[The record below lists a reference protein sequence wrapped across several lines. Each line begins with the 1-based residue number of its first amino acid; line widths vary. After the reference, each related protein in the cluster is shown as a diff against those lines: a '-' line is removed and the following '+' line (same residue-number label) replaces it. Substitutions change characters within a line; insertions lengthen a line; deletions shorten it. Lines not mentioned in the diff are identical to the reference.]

1 MRKIREVLRLKYAC
15 GVSDRVISRSV
26 GIGRTAIAEYVRRAA
41 VIGISW
47 PIPEE
52 LDDTALERKLFAP
65 AGSNPPRS
73 KPLPEWGH
81 IHAELR
87 RRGVTL
93 ALLWEEYR
101 GHHPDGYGYSR
112 FCDLYVEWR
121 HGITATMRQTHAAG
135 EKLFVDFAGDT
146 VLVFDGLT
154 GEVRAAKIFV
164 AVMGASNYTFA
175 QARFSEAL
183 PDWIGAH
190 VDALTF
196 LGGVP
201 KALVCDNLKA
211 GVTVVSRYE
220 PGVNRTYQDLAAHY
234 GTTIMPARPRKP
246 RDKAKVEA
254 AVLIVQRWIL
264 ARLRNRRFF
273 SLAELNVAI
282 LILVDE
288 LNARLMRKLGASR
301 REFFDTIDRPALRPL
316 PAEPYQYA
324 EWRRARVAP
333 DYHVE
338 VQGHFYSVPS
348 RMIRQVVEVRATEA
362 TIEVFHRGT
371 RIASH
376 ARSGVK
382 RRHTTIPE
390 HMPSAHRRYAFWTPA
405 RLLAAAEKV
414 GRPRLRCA
422 RRSCGQSRIPSRASD
437 PVSASCGWKRPM
449 GRNVSKPHAA
459 VGSASAQRAIGR
471 SPRSSRPAW
480 TRPSFPTPPPTPI
493 PSSTATSVAAATTT
507 DQPTRRPYAQQPHPR
522 TSRRSRARRHGQG
535 LR

>member
-1 MRKIREVLRLKYAC
+1 MPAERLSMRKVREVLRLKYAC
-15 GVSDRVISRSV
+15 GASERVIARSV
-26 GIGRTAIAEYVRRAA
+26 GIGRTAIGEYIRRAA
-41 VIGISW
+41 VIGITW
-47 PIPEE
+47 PVPEE
-52 LDDTALERKLFAP
+52 LDDAALERKLFAP
-65 AGSNPPRS
+65 AGYNPPRS
-73 KPLPEWGH
+73 QPLPEWGH

-101 GHHPDGYGYSR
+101 GHHPAGYGYSR

-146 VLVFDGLT
+146 LPVFDGLT

-164 AVMGASNYTFA
+164 AVLGASNYTFA

-201 KALVCDNLKA
+201 RALVCDNLKA
-211 GVTVVSRYE
+211 GVTAASRYE

-282 LILVDE
+282 RTLVDE
-288 LNARLMRKLGASR
+288 LNARLMRRLGASR
-301 REFFDTIDRPALRPL
+301 REFFDTIDRPALMPL

-338 VQGHFYSVPS
+338 VAGHFYSVPS

-362 TIEVFHRGT
+362 TIEVFHRGS

-405 RLLAAAEKV
+405 RLLAAAEKRISLQLWQPLA
-414 GRPRLRCA
+414 GDRSGGHRAPRVFLGA
-422 RRSCGQSRIPSRASD
+422 LHRILH
-437 PVSASCGWKRPM
+437 VEC
-449 GRNVSKPHAA
+449 
-459 VGSASAQRAIGR
+459 
-471 SPRSSRPAW
+471 
-480 TRPSFPTPPPTPI
+480 
-493 PSSTATSVAAATTT
+493 VAA
-507 DQPTRRPYAQQPHPR
+507 
-522 TSRRSRARRHGQG
+522 
-535 LR
+535 LE